1 MKPISVKSE
10 KRKNGGPRN
19 LATHGFV
26 PLDSFSSCFRPCG
39 LMFVVCGLCQLPVDK
54 SGCSHGAWSSLLYAP
69 SVTLSPHHRIKE
81 YRHTDLRTATY
92 VPGTVQNPEPSAK
105 FLCAVPRFSKP
116 GSATRTFALRSFCA
130 AQKATRS
137 ILILSWEWRCWT
149 KLVSRPSDSRP
160 LACAAALA
168 GSVPRCRPQRRSN
181 RRSSRSCNGV
191 ASFLLKA
198 LKV

>member
-1 MKPISVKSE
+1 MACVTYLLT
-10 KRKNGGPRN
+10 N
-19 LATHGFV
+19 LVAHMVHGV
-26 PLDSFSSCFRPCG
+26 
-39 LMFVVCGLCQLPVDK
+39 LCCML
-54 SGCSHGAWSSLLYAP
+54 HLLRSLLITE
-69 SVTLSPHHRIKE
+69 SRNTE
-81 YRHTDLRTATY
+81 
-92 VPGTVQNPEPSAK
+92 GTVQNPEPSAK